1 MCYILSM
8 INFTTSSFS
17 NAAASRVTF
26 HAKGS
31 RRTCISYVIVIANGA
46 HAQCDHEREWRSNQN
61 AHQSRCPF
69 CKLEMGE
76 SASTFRSDHG
86 AYIVAVYLTDEAHAI
101 NPVLYWS
108 IDFISAP
115 PVVLD
120 NGTVA
125 SVAGRN
131 ARKI

>member
-1 MCYILSM
+1 M
-8 INFTTSSFS
+8 
-17 NAAASRVTF
+17 
-26 HAKGS
+26 
-31 RRTCISYVIVIANGA
+31 ANGA

-101 NPVLYWS
+101 NLVLYWS

-120 NGTVA
+120 MLALQGGTH
-125 SVAGRN
+125 
-131 ARKI
+131 ARFKHALLRTKATQLTMLNPLL